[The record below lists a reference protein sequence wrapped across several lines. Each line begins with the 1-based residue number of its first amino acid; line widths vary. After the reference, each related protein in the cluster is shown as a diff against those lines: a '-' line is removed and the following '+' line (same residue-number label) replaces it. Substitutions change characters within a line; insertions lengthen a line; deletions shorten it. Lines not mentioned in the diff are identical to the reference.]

1 MPVKAWFCYNRTML
15 KKILFSLLCI
25 LMIYSNAV
33 AAYRIFEPRQE
44 HVALDSSSFISYASL
59 KEYIVSSGESSQHF
73 LFFYN
78 DGESDSLYVRT
89 SVLSDVKAKTGL
101 DLDRLIEI
109 VDLSGYRQENLPA
122 SLAQDWGL
130 SDYPSFALVTLK
142 DGQIQVLSRLEWSA
156 AAPITSPML
165 IQWLKDNGIY
175 NSSHS

>member
-1 MPVKAWFCYNRTML
+1 ML

-25 LMIYSNAV
+25 LMIYSSAV

-78 DGESDSLYVRT
+78 DGETDSMYVRT
-89 SVLSDVKAKTGL
+89 SVLSDVKAKSGL
-101 DLDRLIEI
+101 DLDCLIET
-109 VDLSGYRQENLPA
+109 VDLSGYKQENLPA

-130 SDYPSFALVTLK
+130 SDYPSFALVTVK
-142 DGQIQVLSRLEWSA
+142 DGEIQILSKLEWSSSS
-156 AAPITSPML
+156 PITSSML
-165 IQWLKDNGIY
+165 IQWLKDNGVY
-175 NSSHS
+175 H